1 MKPFSRAMF
10 ATARFIAG
18 SGRAEWVNAMAA
30 EADSMDGD
38 STAWALGCLWASVV
52 DRLARDWWLPAAV
65 VLLPLVMSFWKGMIF
80 FATSDMIAHRRIP
93 DWLAVSSWILSPFPF
108 AALFA
113 FWRRG
118 RSAYVAIALSFV
130 ITEAFPLL
138 LMWRMGFS
146 PSEWFGPHLNWY
158 KCDPD
163 IRIGA
168 APGIALDLL
177 TWLAAVW
184 LGSFLRRRASAQT

>member
-1 MKPFSRAMF
+1 MNPFSRAMF

-93 DWLAVSSWILSPFPF
+93 DWLAVSSWILSPFP
-108 AALFA
+108 
-113 FWRRG
+113 
-118 RSAYVAIALSFV
+118 SQ
-130 ITEAFPLL
+130 P
-138 LMWRMGFS
+138 FS
-146 PSEWFGPHLNWY
+146 PSGGAGGRLMSQSHSASSSQKHFRSCSCGEWDF
-158 KCDPD
+158 
-163 IRIGA
+163 
-168 APGIALDLL
+168 
-177 TWLAAVW
+177 
-184 LGSFLRRRASAQT
+184 RRANGSDRT